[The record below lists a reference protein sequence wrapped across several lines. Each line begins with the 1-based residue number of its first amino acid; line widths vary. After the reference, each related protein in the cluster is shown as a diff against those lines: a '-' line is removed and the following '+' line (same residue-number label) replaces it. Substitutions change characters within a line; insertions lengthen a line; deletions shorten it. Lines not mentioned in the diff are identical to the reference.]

1 MKQLRQAILLA
12 VLAAIFLLMALSAI
26 GAVLGAEK
34 ARELFN
40 SVPMIVYWVL
50 ALLLLA
56 AGFAS
61 FRRLIVAPAG
71 LAMHLGALLIIGG
84 AMWASETA
92 HQLGTAWF
100 GVQKAQSGM
109 MHIAEG
115 EADDA
120 IRDEHGEPL
129 VKLPFSLL
137 LKDFRI
143 EYWPA
148 KETQWN
154 LFVVAPVMD
163 SEGHMARHQQ
173 GVAWKPGE
181 DIPLPMTDVHLKV
194 LQYLPHARPTFA
206 ASAKPHMAITDA
218 AGKMLGDLPPET
230 GAEVTFKE
238 PAVTVKITRVFQNF
252 KIMGGGPQRQIIDAV
267 GQGENPALQVLV
279 SRGPETVWEGYVFP
293 QMPGQ
298 VEPTPG
304 ASPLILQYA
313 MPGPTGV
320 AEDPASPSPAM
331 ELLLT
336 HGSRQ
341 ERQWLMPEPGADMA
355 VLPLAPLV
363 AGGPEAHGM
372 GRMTAPELYLVQ
384 PRGSVKSYQS
394 HVAILEDNRKVGEAV
409 IEVNHPLY
417 WGGYSF
423 YQSSYDAERES
434 YTVLSVVSDSG
445 LAAVYLGMA
454 VLSIGAFWRFWGEAV
469 WGYTRKKMLNVK

>member
-1 MKQLRQAILLA
+1 MKQLRQAILWA

-26 GAVLGAEK
+26 GALLGAEK

-40 SVPMIVYWVL
+40 SVPMIVYWFL
-50 ALLLLA
+50 SLLLLA

-61 FRRLIVAPAG
+61 FRRLIAAPAG

-84 AMWASETA
+84 AMWGSETG
-92 HQLGTAWF
+92 HQWRTAWF

-120 IRDEHGEPL
+120 IRDERGEPI
-129 VKLPFSLL
+129 VKLPFSLH

-148 KETQWN
+148 KETQWS
-154 LFVVAPVMD
+154 LVVVAPVMD
-163 SEGHMARHQQ
+163 AEGHLMARQQ
-173 GVAWKPGE
+173 QSVGWKPGE
-181 DIPLPMTDVHLKV
+181 DIPLPLTNVHLKV

-206 ASAKPHMAITDA
+206 AGAKPHMAITDA
-218 AGKMLGDLPPET
+218 AGKMLGDLPPEA
-230 GAEVTFKE
+230 GAEVAFKE

-279 SRGPETVWEGYVFP
+279 SRGAETVWEGYVFP

-313 MPGPTGV
+313 MPGPTGA

-341 ERQWLMPEPGADMA
+341 ERQWIMPEPGADMA
-355 VLPLAPLV
+355 QLPLAPLV

-372 GRMTAPELYLVQ
+372 GRMMAPELYLVQ

-394 HVAILEDNRKVGEAV
+394 DVTILEDNRKVGEAV
-409 IEVNHPLY
+409 IEVNHPLH

-445 LAAVYLGMA
+445 LAVVYLGMA
-454 VLSIGAFWRFWGEAV
+454 VLSIGAFWRFWGEAA
-469 WGYTRKKMLNVK
+469 WGWTRKQC